1 MTCLTRLLNRFRH
14 QTCELHDAFPTMCQ
28 QLCSLKKVSKH
39 IITNNLYIFNHF
51 LPIYIKKNT
60 IRYKIES
67 LIFITLRYI
76 DTSFSI
82 LTLCDV

>member
-1 MTCLTRLLNRFRH
+1 MTCLTRLLNKFRH

-51 LPIYIKKNT
+51 LSIYIKKIPLD
-60 IRYKIES
+60 IRLKALY
-67 LIFITLRYI
+67 L
-76 DTSFSI
+76 
-82 LTLCDV
+82 